1 MSGTGVVERA
11 RRILADP
18 RDEWIKI
25 AAEPATVQSLYTNWI
40 MILAAIGPIALLL
53 SMHPLQVAVA
63 QYVRSLITTFVLAL
77 VVDAL
82 APSFG
87 GSKDFIASLKL
98 TAYSYTAAWLA
109 GVFNMLGALG
119 DLVILIA
126 TLYALYTF
134 LVGAPVLNRS
144 SPDKAVPFT
153 LVVVLCAVVLFF
165 LARFAFT
172 GMLAPPMH
180 AGMGLAIR

>member
-1 MSGTGVVERA
+1 MSGSDLVDRV
-11 RRILADP
+11 RRILGSP

-40 MILAAIGPIALLL
+40 MILAAIGPVALLL
-53 SMHPLQVAVA
+53 AMHPLQVAVA

-87 GSKDFIASLKL
+87 GTKDFTASLKL
-98 TAYSYTAAWLA
+98 TAYSYTAAWVA
-109 GVFNMLGALG
+109 GAFNLLGTLG
-119 DLVILIA
+119 DFVILIA
-126 TLYALYTF
+126 TLYTLYAF
-134 LVGAPVLNRS
+134 LVGAPVLHRS

-153 LVVVLCAVVLFF
+153 LVVVACGIVLFF

-180 AGMGLAIR
+180 AGMGLAIH

>member
-1 MSGTGVVERA
+1 MSGTELVERA
-11 RRILADP
+11 RRMLANP
-18 RDEWIKI
+18 RDEWIRI
-25 AAEPATVQSLYTNWI
+25 ACEPATVQSLYTNWV
-40 MILAAIGPIALLL
+40 MILAAIGPVALLL
-53 SMHPLQVAVA
+53 AMHPLQVAVA

-87 GSKDFIASLKL
+87 GTKDFTASLKL
-98 TAYSYTAAWLA
+98 TAYSYTAAWVA
-109 GVFNMLGALG
+109 GAFNLLGTLG
-119 DLVILIA
+119 DIVILLA
-126 TLYALYTF
+126 TLYTLYAF
-134 LVGAPVLNRS
+134 LVGAPVLHRS

-153 LVVVLCAVVLFF
+153 LVVVACGVALFL

-180 AGMGLAIR
+180 AGMGLAIH

>member
-1 MSGTGVVERA
+1 MSGTDLVERA
-11 RRILADP
+11 RRMLANP
-18 RDEWIKI
+18 RDEWIRI

-40 MILAAIGPIALLL
+40 MILAAIGPVALLL
-53 SMHPLQVAVA
+53 AMHPLQVAVA

-87 GSKDFIASLKL
+87 GTKDFTASLKL
-98 TAYSYTAAWLA
+98 TAYSYTAAWVA
-109 GVFNMLGALG
+109 GAFNLLGTLG
-119 DLVILIA
+119 DIVILLA
-126 TLYALYTF
+126 TLYTLYAF
-134 LVGAPVLNRS
+134 LVGAPVLHRS

-153 LVVVLCAVVLFF
+153 LVVVACGIVLFF

-180 AGMGLAIR
+180 AGLGLAIR